1 MNVTRALLAAA
12 LGVAALAGCAAAPAA
27 PLAAVPITSVAGW
40 APVTDAG
47 TGVRADLPGPA
58 RQESEPVIAPDRE
71 VRGVAY
77 HALEPTGRVE
87 AVLHISP
94 LPGDERVAPQQAA
107 ERTAYLLSGELSR
120 SAPLV
125 AEGHPAVRRLGPHRG
140 LGPRHAPPADHRHPG
155 VRGHR
160 RGQRRP
166 RGRCARPRGVRPRL
180 PDPAN
185 PLRTAAA

>member
-125 AEGHPAVRRLGPHRG
+125 AEGHPAVDARIDGWARTEGSGRG
-140 LGPRHAPPADHRHPG
+140 TLLLRIIDTPGFEVTVEANGDLADAAL
-155 VRGHR
+155 VREVFDR
-160 RGQRRP
+160 VCRT
-166 RGRCARPRGVRPRL
+166 
-180 PDPAN
+180 
-185 PLRTAAA
+185 LRIP